1 MSHKAEL
8 PLLDYLTQC
17 YASLKSRLTHVLG
30 CADLASDALHDTWV
44 RLKDKGE
51 QRVMDSPAAYLMRVA
66 VNIAV
71 DIQRRQRRIL
81 DGDEVEEL
89 LEALA
94 DPKPGPAQLAE
105 SRSELAQ
112 LTRAMEALP
121 ERRRLILVLV
131 HWDGVPQKEVASRL
145 GVSLRTVEYEL
156 KRAHDALDAHFL
168 TLGEP

>member
-1 MSHKAEL
+1 MSQKAEL
-8 PLLDYLTQC
+8 PLLDYLAQC

-44 RLKDKGE
+44 RLKDKDE
-51 QRVMDSPAAYLMRVA
+51 QRVMESPAAYLMRVA

-71 DIQRRQRRIL
+71 DIQRRQRRIA

-89 LEALA
+89 LDALV

-112 LTRAMEALP
+112 LTAAMERLP

-131 HWDGVPQKEVASRL
+131 HWDGVPQKEVATRL

-156 KRAHDALDAHFL
+156 KRAHDALDAHFSGL
-168 TLGEP
+168 EKK